1 MARFVV
7 LSFAT
12 LIKSLFGDIGM
23 IRFLKCL
30 AIAAIVSWGISDAA
44 QAEMVVFE
52 FAVPGGT
59 NQAGIDL
66 DASDN
71 NTPMVSGTGFT
82 VTLTAS
88 APQGSFNLNGLGG
101 SPASAVDFGVNG
113 NGGGDT
119 TDAFDADSSGVSDFA
134 IFSFTT
140 SAPATI
146 NFVSIDL
153 DRLTEDGEVGSLDV
167 GDDTPLSL
175 TPDND
180 LGSGVFSVDRV
191 IAPGQQITLSHVSG
205 GGFGLEAITLDVVL
219 TAVPE
224 PTSLLLFGSLMTG
237 FGLRRKRRLR

>member
-12 LIKSLFGDIGM
+12 LIESLFGDIGM

-44 QAEMVVFE
+44 PAEMVVFE

-66 DASDN
+66 N
-71 NTPMVSGTGFT
+71 MPNTNTSVVNGTGFT

-88 APQGSFNLNGLGG
+88 ANQGSFNFTSTSPNFGIDSPGTLGAG
-101 SPASAVDFGVNG
+101 EIGDGFDTLG
-113 NGGGDT
+113 NGVPDIAT
-119 TDAFDADSSGVSDFA
+119 
-134 IFSFTT
+134 FSFTT

-167 GDDTPLSL
+167 GDGSPLSL

-180 LGSGVFSVDRV
+180 LAGGVFSINRS
-191 IAPGQQITLSHVSG
+191 ISPGQQITLSHVSG

>member
-1 MARFVV
+1 MSKFLTFFSLAMVV
-7 LSFAT
+7 AV
-12 LIKSLFGDIGM
+12 
-23 IRFLKCL
+23 
-30 AIAAIVSWGISDAA
+30 VSTASV
-44 QAEMVVFE
+44 QAEFVVFE
-52 FAVPGGT
+52 FASAAAMAN
-59 NQAGIDL
+59 NQAGMNL
-66 DASDN
+66 NGLSN
-71 NTPMVSGTGFT
+71 GTSTVNGTGFS

-88 APQGSFNLNGLGG
+88 ANQGSFNFTSTSPNFGIDSPGTLGAG
-101 SPASAVDFGVNG
+101 EIGDGFDTLG
-113 NGGGDT
+113 NGVPDIAT
-119 TDAFDADSSGVSDFA
+119 
-134 IFSFTT
+134 FSFTT

-167 GDDTPLSL
+167 GDGSPLSL

-180 LGSGVFSVDRV
+180 LGSGVFSVDRA
-191 IAPGQQITLSHVSG
+191 ISPGQQITLSHVSG